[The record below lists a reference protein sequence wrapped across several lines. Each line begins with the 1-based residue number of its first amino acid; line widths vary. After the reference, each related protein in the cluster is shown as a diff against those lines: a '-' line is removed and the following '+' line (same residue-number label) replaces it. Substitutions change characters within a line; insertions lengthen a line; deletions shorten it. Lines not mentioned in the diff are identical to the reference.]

1 MQEQNKETVVVTG
14 VTGFLGSHT
23 AIKLLKQGFNVKGTL
38 RSLKRSSEI
47 EKIILDQVGETQ
59 GTLSFVEC
67 DLSKDQGWNEAMEG
81 ADYAIHTA
89 SPFLSYVPKDENE
102 IIKPAIEGTLRVLKA
117 AKNNGI
123 KRVVLT
129 SSIASVLYGN
139 ENVQQTEECWTD
151 PNDERVTPYYKSKT
165 LAERAAWD
173 FANETGLELSVI
185 NPGIILGPVLE
196 SDYGTS
202 AEVIIK
208 LMDKSLP
215 AIPQIGFT
223 VSDVRD
229 VAQAHILAMQSP
241 NAAKERYIA
250 ASKFMWMSDIAEVLR
265 KQFPDHKIPSRSL
278 PNWLVKTMSYFDPAL
293 KTVVKD
299 LGFKHNMSNAK
310 AKQQLNWSQR
320 PEEETIFDTA
330 QSLIKQGAI
339 KLQK

>member
-23 AIKLLKQGFNVKGTL
+23 SIKLLKQGFNVVGTL
-38 RSLKRSSEI
+38 RSLKRSAEI
-47 EKIILDQVGETQ
+47 EKIILEQVGDTQ
-59 GTLSFVEC
+59 ATLSFVEC
-67 DLSKDQGWNEAMEG
+67 DLSKDQGWADAMEG
-81 ADYAIHTA
+81 ADYVIHTA

-102 IIKPAIEGTLRVLKA
+102 IIKPAIDGTLRVLKA
-117 AKNNGI
+117 ANDKNI

-129 SSIASVLYGN
+129 SSVVSVLYGN
-139 ENVQQTEECWTD
+139 ENMQQTEECWTD
-151 PNDERVTPYYKSKT
+151 PNDKRVTPYYKSKT

-173 FANETGLELSVI
+173 FANKTGLELSVI

-202 AEVIIK
+202 AEAIIK

-215 AIPQIGFT
+215 AIPRIGFT

-229 VAQAHILAMQSP
+229 VAQAHILAMKSP
-241 NAAKERYIA
+241 KAAGERYIA
-250 ASKFMWMSDIAEVLR
+250 AGKFMWMSDFANTLR
-265 KQFPDHKIPSRSL
+265 SQFPNQKIPSRAL
-278 PNWLVKTMSYFDPAL
+278 PNWLVKMMSYFDAPL

-320 PEEETIFDTA
+320 PEEETILDTA

-339 KLQK
+339 KLQR